1 VPCISVAHRFYSDL
15 LIFGS
20 TSQASPE
27 NRATLTASMSGTDK
41 TGALAVL
48 DEAWRDFE
56 GQRLAMEST
65 EIPLEVVTP
74 RIQTDGTPLRHAKRL
89 TAPVERLARPVR
101 AAAAKAKTGLPKR
114 SQANK
119 RKPVLPRPKTPRS
132 QPRGRSSACQRKIEL
147 TV

>member
-1 VPCISVAHRFYSDL
+1 
-15 LIFGS
+15 
-20 TSQASPE
+20 
-27 NRATLTASMSGTDK
+27 MSGTDK

-56 GQRLAMEST
+56 GQRLAMAST
-65 EIPLEVVTP
+65 LNDPLKEIPLEVVTP

-89 TAPVERLARPVR
+89 TAPVERLGRPVR

-119 RKPVLPRPKTPRS
+119 RKPVLPRPKTTAKPAPRKVKRLPAQDRAHGLS
-132 QPRGRSSACQRKIEL
+132 GP
-147 TV
+147 